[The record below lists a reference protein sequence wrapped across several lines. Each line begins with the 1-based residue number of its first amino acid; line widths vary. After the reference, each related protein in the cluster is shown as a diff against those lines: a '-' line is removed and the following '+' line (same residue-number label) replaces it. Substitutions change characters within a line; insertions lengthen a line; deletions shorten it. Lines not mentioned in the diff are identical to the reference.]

1 MRQTSIRKISVPGGS
16 AEKSTITRKVSLD
29 EEESQM
35 VRVREKNNGT
45 VQQLKP
51 VKPGSNFEV
60 DCEAAGG
67 FPIHLRLVEFQTV
80 DRQPFDGPAYGPELG
95 EEGYKDT
102 VISHPPRHERITR
115 IRELF
120 SALTSGPERGV
131 PECPSGWRLVSGGS
145 PAARGWPNQGWLTI
159 GSASVS

>member
-1 MRQTSIRKISVPGGS
+1 MRQTSIKKISVPGGS
-16 AEKSTITRKVSLD
+16 AEKSTTTRKVSLD

-35 VRVREKNNGT
+35 VCVSKKNNGT

-67 FPIHLRLVEFQTV
+67 LVF
-80 DRQPFDGPAYGPELG
+80 GPELG

-120 SALTSGPERGV
+120 CALTSGPERGV

-145 PAARGWPNQGWLTI
+145 PAARGCPNQGWLTI